1 MPLDSLAACCYTGAM
16 AATRKTATRSK
27 SGQTREPNARCCL
40 YIGLQSRGVF
50 ALPADVRKRHRLDEP
65 GAQLRVVERDD
76 GVIELHP
83 QLAIPAEQAWFWSE
97 HWQAKEIEANDDIAA
112 GRIRRHASGDAL
124 LEHLDELRES
134 S

>member
-1 MPLDSLAACCYTGAM
+1 M
-16 AATRKTATRSK
+16 ATARKKATRSK
-27 SGQTREPNARCCL
+27 PRQAQTPNARQGL

-83 QLAIPAEQAWFWSE
+83 QLAIPAEQAWFWNE
-97 HWQAKEIEANDDIAA
+97 HWQAKEIEASADIAA
-112 GRIRRHASGDAL
+112 GRVSGHASGEAL
-124 LEHLDELRES
+124 LEHLDTLRES

>member
-1 MPLDSLAACCYTGAM
+1 M
-16 AATRKTATRSK
+16 AASRKTSARSK
-27 SGQTREPNARCCL
+27 PGQPRTPNVRECL

-97 HWQAKEIEANDDIAA
+97 RWQSMETEASADIGA
-112 GRIRRHASGDAL
+112 GRLTRHASGEEL
-124 LEHLDELRES
+124 LEHLGGLREPN
-134 S
+134 

>member
-1 MPLDSLAACCYTGAM
+1 M
-16 AATRKTATRSK
+16 ANTRKTANRSK
-27 SGQTREPNARCCL
+27 PGQTRTPNVRQGL

-65 GAQLRVVERDD
+65 GAQLRVVERVD

-83 QLAIPAEQAWFWSE
+83 QLAIPAEQAWFWNE
-97 HWQAKEIEANDDIAA
+97 HWQSMELEANDDIAA
-112 GRIRRHASGDAL
+112 GRVRSHASGEAL
-124 LEHLDELRES
+124 LGHLDELRES

>member
-1 MPLDSLAACCYTGAM
+1 M
-16 AATRKTATRSK
+16 AATRKKAIRSK
-27 SGQTREPNARCCL
+27 PCQTPTPNVRQSL

-50 ALPADVRKRHRLDEP
+50 ALPADVRRRHRLDEP
-65 GAQLRVVERDD
+65 GTQLRVVERDD

-83 QLAIPAEQAWFWSE
+83 QLAIPAEQAWFWNE
-97 HWQAKEIEANDDIAA
+97 HWQSMEIEANDDIAA
-112 GRIRRHASGDAL
+112 ARVTRHASGEAL

>member
-1 MPLDSLAACCYTGAM
+1 M
-16 AATRKTATRSK
+16 ANTRKTANRSK
-27 SGQTREPNARCCL
+27 PGQTRTANVRQGL

-65 GAQLRVVERDD
+65 GAQLRVVERVD

-83 QLAIPAEQAWFWSE
+83 QLAIPAEQAWFWNE
-97 HWQAKEIEANDDIAA
+97 HWQSMELEANDDIAA
-112 GRIRRHASGDAL
+112 GRVRSHASGEAL
-124 LEHLDELRES
+124 LGHLDELRES